1 MFTNTKS
8 RGIAIRSALGLGL
21 SIFAALAIA
30 QSETPQAPTPE
41 RTSTEEP
48 ANPPADATK
57 NSAADEIDS
66 LVSGLQDD
74 TASASPAAPETPSD
88 TSAPLQTI
96 PVAASPPERKQRT
109 GIEEIVVTAT
119 KREQNLRDIPA
130 SIAQFN
136 GDKLEAEGKTNLND
150 YLSQTPG
157 VTMNQVTPNLPRISI
172 RGISTDTS
180 GLSGQPSPT
189 GIFIGDVAFT
199 DPYISNMQPDLSAF
213 DLASVEVLKGP
224 QGTLFGGA
232 ALAGALRYVLN
243 DPQPGEWRVRGFSQY
258 RIPDNGS
265 AAATSGISVNAP
277 LYEDTLTARVAYV
290 NQRYPGVT
298 DLTRDPP
305 RYNVDHAKG
314 SQYRGTLLWQPLDEL
329 KIKLT
334 HLQQDFAT
342 PDANPYADNPKKR
355 TNGNLILQQPVET
368 KFSLDTLSAEYEFND
383 MRLVSLT
390 SYSKKHLAVGA
401 DGTAGIIG
409 TPPPGYPTAGAAY
422 LFIGDDSKA
431 FTQELRLQSNDDNDF
446 KWLTGA
452 YLYKYSITFL
462 LTGNLL
468 AAQDTLGPGSA
479 LSNILNNAAGLDLT
493 DVYNKVSLL
502 YAISEAKAQ
511 EYALFF
517 DVSDRFWDQ
526 LEVSAGARFYSTG
539 VQGGFF
545 GTGVLAYSGN
555 AGQEINY
562 TGNKMR
568 ESGISPKVSA
578 TYKFTE
584 DISQYLQI
592 SRGFRF
598 GGLQSVPSTVF
609 TEVPQ
614 KYKSDTLWNFETGLR
629 TGWLDNSLHADLTLF
644 YLLFKNPQ
652 IRQSTGG
659 PLSLTYTDN
668 VGAAVS
674 RGLESS
680 LKWLTPL
687 PGLEANLSLALTDAH
702 TTEPFTASDGS
713 TVPAGQQLPGA
724 SKMQYF
730 GGLNYLFAL
739 NAFMIAPSVSYN
751 YVGKG
756 RSDIINSIPINDY
769 GTVSAGLSIATQI
782 GEYKPVLSFNASNL
796 MNNTVVVGG
805 GTSKI
810 TATQQTR
817 TSYVLNAPRTFM
829 ARFSMDF

>member
-8 RGIAIRSALGLGL
+8 RGITVRTALGLGL
-21 SIFAALAIA
+21 YAVAGLAAA
-30 QSETPQAPTPE
+30 QNEAPQAPADQSAAAPSE
-41 RTSTEEP
+41 TSNAILSIVSDSKNDGAAAPAAAEP
-48 ANPPADATK
+48 AVAQSDALLT
-57 NSAADEIDS
+57 
-66 LVSGLQDD
+66 
-74 TASASPAAPETPSD
+74 
-88 TSAPLQTI
+88 TI
-96 PVAASPPERKQRT
+96 PVPQPAKQVPPAEPEQKKRV

-119 KREQNLRDIPA
+119 KREENLRDIPA

-136 GDKLEAEGKTNLND
+136 GDKLESEGKTNLND
-150 YLSQTPG
+150 YLSETPG

-199 DPYISNMQPDLSAF
+199 DPYISAMQPDLSAF

-243 DPQPGEWRVRGFSQY
+243 DPQPGEWHVRGFSQY
-258 RIPDNGS
+258 RVPDKGS
-265 AAATSGISVNAP
+265 AAATTGISVNAP
-277 LYEDTLTARVAYV
+277 LYKDTLTARLTYV

-298 DLTRDPP
+298 DLTRDPTQ
-305 RYNVDHAKG
+305 YNVDHG
-314 SQYRGTLLWQPLDEL
+314 SGAQYRGILLWQPLEEL
-329 KIKLT
+329 KVKLT
-334 HLQQDFAT
+334 HLQQTYET
-342 PDANPYADNPKKR
+342 PNANPYADNPKTR
-355 TNGNLILQQPVET
+355 SNGNLILPEPVAT
-368 KFSLDTLSAEYEFND
+368 KFSLDTLSAEYNFSD

-390 SYSKKHLAVGA
+390 SYAKKHLTVYA
-401 DGTAGIIG
+401 DATPGLIG
-409 TPPPGYPTAGAAY
+409 TPPPGYPTEGTAF

-431 FTQELRLQSNDDNDF
+431 FTQELRLQSTGDGDF

-452 YLYKYSITFL
+452 YLYNYSIHFL
-462 LTGNLL
+462 LYGNLL
-468 AAQDTLGPGSA
+468 AEQNLLGGGSA
-479 LSNILNNAAGLDLT
+479 ASTLLNGVGFDPTDL
-493 DVYNKVSLL
+493 YNKTSLL
-502 YAISEAKAQ
+502 YAVSDAKAQ

-517 DVSDRFWDQ
+517 DLSDKFWDK
-526 LEVSAGARFYSTG
+526 LDVSAGARVYSTG

-555 AGQEINY
+555 TGQEINY

-568 ESGISPKVSA
+568 ETGISPKVSA

-609 TEVPQ
+609 TQVPQ

-629 TGWLDNSLHADLTLF
+629 TAWFDNSLHADLTVF
-644 YLLFKNPQ
+644 YDLFKNPQ
-652 IRQSTGG
+652 IRQATGG

-668 VGAAVS
+668 VGGAIS

-680 LKWLTPL
+680 LQWLTPL
-687 PGLEANLSLALTDAH
+687 PGLELNLSAAMTDAH
-702 TTEPFTASDGS
+702 TTESFTASDGS

-724 SKMQYF
+724 SKIQYF
-730 GGLNYLFAL
+730 AGLTDLLPLGQFL
-739 NAFMIAPSVSYN
+739 LGTTVGYN

-769 GTVSAGLSIATQI
+769 GTLSAGLSIATQI
-782 GEYKPVLSFNASNL
+782 GDYKPMLAFNASNIL
-796 MNNTVVVGG
+796 NNTEVVGG
-805 GTSKI
+805 GTGKV
-810 TATQQTR
+810 TATQQTK
-817 TSYVLNAPRTFM
+817 TNYTLNAPRTFTM
-829 ARFSMDF
+829 RFSMEF

>member
-1 MFTNTKS
+1 MFTSSKS
-8 RGIAIRSALGLGL
+8 RGIAVHAALGLGL
-21 SIFAALAIA
+21 SAFASFAIA
-30 QSETPQAPTPE
+30 QSETPQTD
-41 RTSTEEP
+41 T
-48 ANPPADATK
+48 ANGSSQ
-57 NSAADEIDS
+57 NSSADEIDA
-66 LVSGLQDD
+66 LISGQQEN
-74 TASASPAAPETPSD
+74 TTSTSTSPPAVEVTPESTETPL
-88 TSAPLQTI
+88 PTI
-96 PVAASPPERKQRT
+96 AVAEPAPERKQRA

-130 SIAQFN
+130 SITQFS
-136 GDKLEAEGKTNLND
+136 GDKLEASGKTNLND
-150 YLSQTPG
+150 YLSETPG

-199 DPYISNMQPDLSAF
+199 DPYISAMQPDLSAF

-243 DPQPGEWRVRGFSQY
+243 DPQPGEWHVRGFSQY
-258 RIPDNGS
+258 RMPDHGS
-265 AAATSGISVNAP
+265 AAATTGISVNAP
-277 LYEDTLTARVAYV
+277 LYEDSLTVRLAYV
-290 NQRYPGVT
+290 NQKYPGVT

-305 RYNVDHAKG
+305 KYNVDHGKG
-314 SQYRGTLLWQPLDEL
+314 AQYRGTLMWQPLDAL
-329 KIKLT
+329 KLKLT
-334 HLQQDFAT
+334 HLQQTFET
-342 PDANPYADNPKKR
+342 PDANPYADNPNTR
-355 TNGNLILQQPVET
+355 SNGNLILPQPVET

-401 DGTAGIIG
+401 DATPGLIG
-409 TPPPGYPTAGAAY
+409 TPPPGYPAAGAAF

-431 FTQELRLQSNDDNDF
+431 FTQELRLQSNDGDDF
-446 KWLTGA
+446 KWLTGV
-452 YLYKYSITFL
+452 YLYKYSIHFL
-462 LTGNLL
+462 LAGNLL

-479 LSNILNNAAGLDLT
+479 LSNVLNGGGLDLT
-493 DVYNKVSLL
+493 DIYNKLSLL
-502 YAISEAKAQ
+502 YAVSDAKAQ

-517 DVSDRFWDQ
+517 DVSDKFWEK

-555 AGQEINY
+555 TGQEINY

-584 DISQYLQI
+584 DVSQYLQI

-629 TGWLDNSLHADLTLF
+629 TAWFDNSLHADLTLF

-668 VGAAVS
+668 VGAAIS

-687 PGLEANLSLALTDAH
+687 PGLEMNLSLALTDAH
-702 TTEPFTASDGS
+702 TTESFTASDGS

-730 GGLNYLFAL
+730 GGLTYLIPL
-739 NAFMIAPSVSYN
+739 DPFMIAPSVSYN
-751 YVGKG
+751 YVGTG

-769 GTVSAGLSIATQI
+769 GTLSAGLSLITQI
-782 GEYKPVLSFNASNL
+782 GEYKPMLTFNASNI

-810 TATQQTR
+810 TATQQMKTNY
-817 TSYVLNAPRTFM
+817 TLNAPRTFTM
-829 ARFSMDF
+829 RFSMDF

>member
-1 MFTNTKS
+1 VFINNQPC
-8 RGIAIRSALGLGL
+8 GIAARTALGLAL
-21 SIFAALAIA
+21 SAFAGFAIA
-30 QSETPQAPTPE
+30 QSETPQEA
-41 RTSTEEP
+41 
-48 ANPPADATK
+48 PPAA
-57 NSAADEIDS
+57 NSDSQNPSANEVNS

-74 TASASPAAPETPSD
+74 TASAAATPPAASETPAATATTSSD
-88 TSAPLQTI
+88 TNAPLQTI
-96 PVAASPPERKQRT
+96 PVAEPAPERKPRA

-119 KREQNLRDIPA
+119 KREENLRDIPA
-130 SIAQFN
+130 SIAQFT
-136 GDKLEAEGKTNLND
+136 GDKLEASGKTNLAD
-150 YLSQTPG
+150 YLSETPG

-199 DPYISNMQPDLSAF
+199 DPYISAMQPDLSAF

-243 DPQPGEWRVRGFSQY
+243 DPQAGEWHVRGFSQY
-258 RIPDNGS
+258 RVPDQGS
-265 AAATSGISVNAP
+265 AAATTGISVNAP
-277 LYEDTLTARVAYV
+277 LYEDKLTARLAYV
-290 NQRYPGVT
+290 NQKYPGVT
-298 DLTRDPP
+298 DLTRDPVQ
-305 RYNVDHAKG
+305 YNVDHG
-314 SQYRGTLLWQPLDEL
+314 SGAQYRGTLLWQPLDEL
-329 KIKLT
+329 KLKLT
-334 HLQQDFAT
+334 HLQQTYET
-342 PDANPYADNPKKR
+342 PNANPYADNPKTR
-355 TNGNLILQQPVET
+355 SNGNLILPEPVET
-368 KFSLDTLSAEYEFND
+368 KFSLDTLSAEYEFDD

-401 DGTAGIIG
+401 DATPGLIG
-409 TPPPGYPTAGAAY
+409 TPPAGYPTEGAAY

-431 FTQELRLQSNDDNDF
+431 FTQELRLQSNGDGDF

-452 YLYKYSITFL
+452 YLYKYSVHFL
-462 LTGNLL
+462 LYGNLL
-468 AAQDTLGPGSA
+468 AEQDTLGPGSA
-479 LSNILNNAAGLDLT
+479 LANVLNGGGLDTT
-493 DVYNKVSLL
+493 DIYNKTTLL
-502 YAISEAKAQ
+502 YAVSDVKAQ

-517 DVSDRFWDQ
+517 DLSDRFWDQ
-526 LEVSAGARFYSTG
+526 LEVSAGARLYSNG
-539 VQGGFF
+539 MQGGFF

-555 AGQEINY
+555 SGQEINY
-562 TGNKMR
+562 TGNKLR
-568 ESGISPKVSA
+568 ETGISPKVSA
-578 TYKFTE
+578 TYKFSE

-609 TEVPQ
+609 TTVPQ

-629 TGWLDNSLHADLTLF
+629 TAWFDNSLHADVTVF
-644 YLLFKNPQ
+644 YDLFKNPQ
-652 IRQSTGG
+652 IRQATGG

-668 VGAAVS
+668 VGGAIS

-680 LKWLTPL
+680 LQWLTPL
-687 PGLEANLSLALTDAH
+687 PGLEVNLSAALTDAH
-702 TTEPFTASDGS
+702 TTESFTASDGS

-730 GGLNYLFAL
+730 GGLTYLIPL
-739 NAFMIAPSVSYN
+739 NTFLLGPSVSYN

-769 GTVSAGLSIATQI
+769 GTLSAGLSLATQI
-782 GEYKPVLSFNASNL
+782 GDYKPMLTFNASNI

-805 GTSKI
+805 GTSKV
-810 TATQQTR
+810 TATQMMKTNY
-817 TSYVLNAPRTFM
+817 TLNAPRTFTM
-829 ARFSMDF
+829 RFSMDF